1 MNPMSQNF
9 NHQNPSSS
17 RRHEMGQGDFIQNQF
32 QNANFS
38 PAMFDLG
45 IRAGGEIIS
54 NTHAKWMPGVSDFWS
69 SLRIYFAVSNNYVMK
84 KILIVLYPM
93 RNQAWGRVLA
103 DEAAEVP
110 NEVEMRRRDSG
121 FMNYFKLT
129 LILQFE

>member
-1 MNPMSQNF
+1 MSQNF

-17 RRHEMGQGDFIQNQF
+17 RRHETGQGDFIQNQF

-45 IRAGGEIIS
+45 ISAGKSIIDKEQ
-54 NTHAKWMPGVSDFWS
+54 AKWMPGISDFWS

-93 RNQAWGRVLA
+93 RNQAWGRILA
-103 DEAAEVP
+103 DEAAEVA
-110 NEVEMRRRDSG
+110 NEVKIR
-121 FMNYFKLT
+121 
-129 LILQFE
+129 